1 MVQNRVYCKLNANC
15 TKDQVI
21 ENPGINL
28 VTYELSDVSIT
39 TRSPAVMNEGA
50 CTPRIS
56 KSHIMKQSQEDNIAD
71 ITDETKRCLLE
82 K

>member
-1 MVQNRVYCKLNANC
+1 M
-15 TKDQVI
+15 
-21 ENPGINL
+21 
-28 VTYELSDVSIT
+28 TYELSDVSIT